1 MNERIRLLAEQADRW
16 AQKMTRSDDPRYGD
30 RPVSDLFD
38 EKFAELIVRE
48 CMDVVRH
55 INQDYDGGSTTINAA
70 DEIKEHFG
78 VEE

>member
-1 MNERIRLLAEQADRW
+1 MNERIKQLAEQAGMGHERW
-16 AQKMTRSDDPRYGD
+16 NTTSQFESF
-30 RPVSDLFD
+30 L

-48 CMDVVRH
+48 CMDVVRD
-55 INQDYDGGSTTINAA
+55 ISQEYDGGSTVVNAA